1 MAPAATCAILLAHQI
16 ALDEAVVVVV
26 PREAARV
33 ARARVARAPRAQ
45 RAPKA
50 MGHCPKDGLLEG
62 INGIIQDLNHQ
73 EMNGRAP
80 AGRVAGGLGAAMERV
95 GALKIVAN

>member
-1 MAPAATCAILLAHQI
+1 MAPAATSAILLEHQI

-80 AGRVAGGLGAAMERV
+80 AGLVAEGSGAITKKV
-95 GALKIVAN
+95 GTMKGTAN